1 MATKRGP
8 QSFMKRQ
15 RELSKQQ
22 EQKRKQGRRLDRN
35 ARKKEDKLD
44 ANARGLARPPEARQG
59 PLDRDGFPTW

>member
-35 ARKKEDKLD
+35 TRKKEEKLD
-44 ANARGLARPPEARQG
+44 ASARGLPQVPEARQG
-59 PLDRDGFPTW
+59 PLDRYGFPTW

>member
-22 EQKRKQGRRLDRN
+22 EQKRKQGRRLDRS
-35 ARKKEDKLD
+35 ARKKDEKLD
-44 ANARGLARPPEARQG
+44 ANARGLSRPPEARQG
-59 PLDRDGFPTW
+59 PVDSHGFPTW

>member
-35 ARKKEDKLD
+35 ARKKEEKQD
-44 ANARGLARPPEARQG
+44 ANAPGSRLPEARQG